1 MVQDGL
7 WPWMPFLTIAYT
19 QSPPKWDNETAS
31 TLSDLVGFHYMIF
44 LTQRC
49 ELHLE
54 WYSKMAHF
62 VIIICWSVF
71 RFNQKYVG
79 RKCNSLWLASCITDK
94 LIGGKNNG
102 TCLIQLSHRDL
113 NFVHRRTGGTIF
125 VFFFQNL
132 AYRNMA
138 NFVNSNVYMP
148 QYPLKSRRNDYVQLL

>member
-7 WPWMPFLTIAYT
+7 WPWMPFLTIAHT
-19 QSPPKWDNETAS
+19 QSPHKWDTETAS
-31 TLSDLVGFHYMIF
+31 TLSDLIGFHYMIF

-49 ELHLE
+49 ELHLK
-54 WYSKMAHF
+54 WHSKMAHF

-79 RKCNSLWLASCITDK
+79 RKCNSLWLASCIADK

-113 NFVHRRTGGTIF
+113 NFV
-125 VFFFQNL
+125 QNL

-138 NFVNSNVYMP
+138 SFVNNNVYMP